1 MPTQMG
7 VAKYYKH
14 YAFVRV
20 YYLVKAHFISGKDTY
35 DMKVCENTL
44 EQVIISELQ
53 NKGYEYLY
61 GPDIDRDY
69 HEVILKAYFEE
80 AMHKINPGINGKI
93 VSEAYIA
100 IRSMGYLKLED
111 WNAAFHKCLLE
122 GVPVEYRLK
131 GEVRTFTV
139 KLIDFENPEK
149 NNFKVV
155 NQYTVV
161 EYKNKRPD
169 VLVFVNGIPLVL
181 FELKNITNE
190 DTTIESAYK
199 QVKNYQMDIP
209 TLFYYNAFNVISDG
223 LDTRMGTITSDFSRY
238 MAWKS
243 ENGERP
249 GEGSLNYFTV
259 LLNGVFSKA
268 RLLDLVRNFIA
279 FQSKD
284 KTVKIIAGYHQYFAV
299 KKAIQCTK
307 KALEEQSRK
316 IGVVWHTQGSG
327 KSLSMVFYT
336 GCIVSNPKFNNPTI
350 VVLTDRNDLD
360 NQLFATFSSCSKLLL
375 RQTPK
380 QAQSREHLKEL
391 LRVKA
396 GGIIFTTIQKFE
408 ESGEVL
414 SERSNIIFMADE
426 AHRSQ
431 YGLEG
436 KVDKD
441 TGQWKYGMAKYIRDS
456 LPNAAFI
463 GFTGTPIEF
472 DDRSTVEVFG
482 DYIDVYDM
490 TQAVED
496 GATVPIYYENRAAK
510 IKLNE
515 ELLRKIDAEY
525 EKLADEAT
533 ETAIEKSKA
542 DLSTIEAIVGA
553 KERLSL
559 LADDIIAHYE
569 DRQYVLTGKAMIVCM
584 SRRIAINLY
593 RIILEKRPEWRNKI
607 KVVLT
612 SSNQDD
618 EDWHD
623 IIGNKAYRE
632 GLRVEFQND
641 ESEFKIA
648 VVVDMWLTGF
658 DVPSM
663 ATMYVDKPMKGHNL
677 MQAIAR
683 ANRVYKDKEAG
694 LIVDYIGMAAELK
707 SALKQYTKRD
717 QDKIPDLSQAV
728 SMALTKLEIMRDM
741 FYGFDYEPFFSRDD
755 SARLAVIANGVD
767 FALEMDDDEQK
778 DFIREATAL
787 SQAETLCRSMLD
799 VKIKQEI
806 EFFKCVKAGVC
817 KTAGRIG
824 ITTNEI
830 NSRIMK
836 LLEQAI
842 EQDGVYNIFAEAG
855 KKNPEISILSEE
867 YMDKIRRMKHKNIAA
882 EMLRKLLEDNIRVFA
897 KTGVVKS
904 QLFSEKMQK
913 VLKMYNNRLITN
925 AEVIEELLN
934 LSKEM
939 TEAYNAGE
947 EKGLSVEELAFYDA
961 LVADPEVLRKMQ
973 DDVLVEMAHELTDL
987 IRRSRTVDWDKKESA
1002 RAYMRTQV
1010 KHLLRKYKYP
1020 PEKAK
1025 GAVDT
1030 VIKQAEL
1037 MSSNIRP
1044 KATMYEFHPEEEMLM
1059 VAEEPAPY
1067 NVD

>member
-1 MPTQMG
+1 MT
-7 VAKYYKH
+7 
-14 YAFVRV
+14 
-20 YYLVKAHFISGKDTY
+20 I
-35 DMKVCENTL
+35 CENTL
-44 EQVIISELQ
+44 EQVIISELHQ
-53 NKGYEYLY
+53 KGYNSLY

-69 HEVILKAYFEE
+69 HEVILKDYFGE
-80 AMHKINPGINGKI
+80 AIHGINPGIDEGI
-93 VSEAYIA
+93 IA
-100 IRSMGYLKLED
+100 ETYRTIKDFGLLKLED
-111 WNAAFHKCLLE
+111 MNASFHKYLVE
-122 GVPVEYRLK
+122 GVPVNYRMR
-131 GEVRTFTV
+131 GELRTYTV

-149 NNFKVV
+149 NEFHVV
-155 NQYTVV
+155 NQYTVIG
-161 EYKNKRPD
+161 YKNKRPD

-190 DTTIESAYK
+190 DATIENAYK

-209 TLFYYNAFNVISDG
+209 SLFYYNAFNVISDG
-223 LDTRMGTITSDFSRY
+223 LDTRMGTITSDFTRY
-238 MAWKS
+238 MVWKS
-243 ENGERP
+243 ENGEKP
-249 GEGSLNYFTV
+249 EEGGLNYFSV
-259 LLNGVFSKA
+259 LLNGVFPKA
-268 RLLDLVRNFIA
+268 RLLDLIRNFIV
-279 FQSKD
+279 FQNSKGR
-284 KTVKIIAGYHQYFAV
+284 TIKIIAGYHQYFAV
-299 KKAIQCTK
+299 RKAVERTRN
-307 KALEEQSRK
+307 ALEEHSRK
-316 IGVVWHTQGSG
+316 VGVVWHTQGSG

-336 GCIVSNPKFNNPTI
+336 GCIVSNPEFNNPTI

-360 NQLFATFSSCSKLLL
+360 NQLFDTFCSSSKLLL

-380 QAQSREHLKEL
+380 QAKSRENLKEL

-408 ESGEVL
+408 ESSEIL

-436 KVDKD
+436 KLDRE
-441 TGQWKYGMAKYIRDS
+441 TGEWKYGMAKYMRDS
-456 LPNAAFI
+456 LPNATFI
-463 GFTGTPIEF
+463 GFTGTPIDF

-482 DYIDVYDM
+482 EYIDIYDM

-496 GATVPIYYENRAAK
+496 GATVPIYYENRTAK

-515 ELLRKIDAEY
+515 ELLKKIDAEY
-525 EKLADEAT
+525 EKMADEAS
-533 ETAIEKSKA
+533 ETAIEKSKS
-542 DLSTIEAIVGA
+542 DLSTIEAIIGS
-553 KERLSL
+553 KERLNL

-593 RIILEKRPEWRNKI
+593 RIILEKRPEWKQKV

-623 IIGNKAYRE
+623 IIGNKAYRD
-632 GLRVEFQND
+632 GLMLEFKDDAN
-641 ESEFKIA
+641 EFKIA
-648 VVVDMWLTGF
+648 IVVDMWLTGF

-663 ATMYVDKPMKGHNL
+663 ATMYIDKPMKGHTL

-683 ANRVYKDKEAG
+683 VNRVYKDKEAG

-707 SALKQYTKRD
+707 SALSQYTKRD
-717 QDKIPDLSQAV
+717 QDKIPDLGQAL
-728 SMALTKLEIMRDM
+728 SIALEKLEIMRDM
-741 FYGFDYEPFFSRDD
+741 FYGFDYSDFFGQDD
-755 SARLAVIANGVD
+755 SVRLAAIANGVN
-767 FALEMDDDEQK
+767 FALGMEEDEQK
-778 DFIREATAL
+778 SFIREATAL

-799 VKIKQEI
+799 VRIKQEI
-806 EFFKCVKAGVC
+806 EFFKCVKAGIC
-817 KTAGRIG
+817 KTAGRMG

-830 NSRIMK
+830 NARIMK

-867 YMDKIRRMKHKNIAA
+867 YMEKIRRMKHKNIAA

-897 KTGVVKS
+897 RTGVVKS

-913 VLKMYNNRLITN
+913 LLKMYNNRLITS

-939 TEAYNAGE
+939 TEAYHAGN
-947 EKGLSVEELAFYDA
+947 EKGLSTEELAFYDA

-973 DDVLVEMAHELTDL
+973 DKVLVEMAQELTEL

-1025 GAVDT
+1025 GAVDI

-1037 MSSNIRP
+1037 MSSNIKP
-1044 KATMYEFHPEEEMLM
+1044 KVTVYDFQARTELSM
-1059 VAEEPAPY
+1059 VAEDSVPY
-1067 NVD
+1067 DVNPKQ

>member
-1 MPTQMG
+1 MP
-7 VAKYYKH
+7 
-14 YAFVRV
+14 
-20 YYLVKAHFISGKDTY
+20 IN
-35 DMKVCENTL
+35 ENTL
-44 EQVIISELQ
+44 EQVIITELRK
-53 NKGYEYLY
+53 NGYEYFY
-61 GPDIDRDY
+61 GPDINRDY
-69 HEVILKAYFEE
+69 HEVILRDSFEADMFEINQGIKADMVEE
-80 AMHKINPGINGKI
+80 TYKSIKNLGL
-93 VSEAYIA
+93 
-100 IRSMGYLKLED
+100 LKLED
-111 WNAAFHKCLLE
+111 MNAAFHKYLIE
-122 GVPVEYRLK
+122 GVPVNYRVN
-131 GEVRTFTV
+131 GELRIYTV
-139 KLIDFENPEK
+139 KLMDFADPER
-149 NNFKVV
+149 NEFHVV
-155 NQYTVV
+155 NQYTVI

-190 DTTIESAYK
+190 EATIENAYK

-209 TLFYYNAFNVISDG
+209 SLFYYNAFNVISDG
-223 LDTRMGTITSDFSRY
+223 LDTRMGTITSDFTRY
-238 MAWKS
+238 MMWKS
-243 ENGERP
+243 ENGEKP
-249 GEGSLNYFTV
+249 EEGGLNYFSV
-259 LLNGVFSKA
+259 LLNGVFPKA
-268 RLLDLVRNFIA
+268 RLLDLIRNFIV
-279 FQSKD
+279 FQNSKGR
-284 KTVKIIAGYHQYFAV
+284 TIKIIAGYHQYFAV
-299 KKAIQCTK
+299 RKAVERTRN
-307 KALEEQSRK
+307 ALEEHSRK
-316 IGVVWHTQGSG
+316 VGVVWHTQGSG

-336 GCIVSNPKFNNPTI
+336 GCIVSNPEFNNPTI

-360 NQLFATFSSCSKLLL
+360 NQLFDTFCSSSKLLL

-380 QAQSREHLKEL
+380 QARSREHLKEL

-408 ESGEVL
+408 ESSEVL

-431 YGLEG
+431 YGLDG
-436 KVDKD
+436 KLDRE
-441 TGQWKYGMAKYIRDS
+441 TGEWKYGMAKYMRDS
-456 LPNAAFI
+456 LPNATFI
-463 GFTGTPIEF
+463 GFTGTPIDF

-482 DYIDVYDM
+482 EYIDIYDM

-496 GATVPIYYENRAAK
+496 GATVPIYYENRTAK

-515 ELLRKIDAEY
+515 ELLKKIDAEY
-525 EKLADEAT
+525 EKMAGEAS
-533 ETAIEKSKA
+533 ETAIEKSKS
-542 DLSTIEAIVGA
+542 DLSTIEAIIGS

-559 LADDIIAHYE
+559 LADDMIAHYE

-593 RIILEKRPEWRNKI
+593 RIILEKRPEWKQKV

-623 IIGNKAYRE
+623 IIGNKAYRD
-632 GLRVEFQND
+632 GLMLEFKD
-641 ESEFKIA
+641 DTSEFKIA
-648 VVVDMWLTGF
+648 IVVDMWLTGF

-663 ATMYVDKPMKGHNL
+663 ATMYIDKPMKGHNL

-683 ANRVYKDKEAG
+683 VNRVYQDKEAG

-707 SALKQYTKRD
+707 SALSQYTKRD
-717 QDKIPDLSQAV
+717 QDKIPDLGQAL
-728 SMALTKLEIMRDM
+728 SIAIEKLEIMRDM
-741 FYGFDYEPFFSRDD
+741 FYGFDYSDFFGQDD
-755 SARLAVIANGVD
+755 SVRLVTIANGVN
-767 FALEMDDDEQK
+767 FALGMEEDEQK
-778 DFIREATAL
+778 SFIREATAL

-799 VKIKQEI
+799 ANIKQEI
-806 EFFKCVKAGVC
+806 EFFKCVKAGIC
-817 KTAGRIG
+817 KTAGRMG

-830 NSRIMK
+830 NARIMR

-842 EQDGVYNIFAEAG
+842 EQDGVYNIFAEAR

-867 YMDKIRRMKHKNIAA
+867 YMEKIRRMKHKNIAA

-897 KTGVVKS
+897 RTGVVKS

-913 VLKMYNNRLITN
+913 LLKMYNNRLITS

-939 TEAYNAGE
+939 TEAYKAGD

-973 DDVLVEMAHELTDL
+973 DKVLIEMAQELTEL

-1025 GAVDT
+1025 GAVDI

-1037 MSSNIRP
+1037 MSGNIKPR
-1044 KATMYEFHPEEEMLM
+1044 ATVYDFQPRTELSM
-1059 VAEEPAPY
+1059 VAEDSVPY
-1067 NVD
+1067 GEKPKT

>member
-1 MPTQMG
+1 MP
-7 VAKYYKH
+7 
-14 YAFVRV
+14 
-20 YYLVKAHFISGKDTY
+20 IN
-35 DMKVCENTL
+35 ENTL
-44 EQVIISELQ
+44 EQVIITELRK
-53 NKGYEYLY
+53 NGYEYFY
-61 GPDIDRDY
+61 GPDINRDY
-69 HEVILKAYFEE
+69 HEVILRDSFEADMFEINQGIKADMVEE
-80 AMHKINPGINGKI
+80 TYKSIKNLGL
-93 VSEAYIA
+93 
-100 IRSMGYLKLED
+100 LKLED
-111 WNAAFHKCLLE
+111 MNAAFHKYLIE
-122 GVPVEYRLK
+122 GVPVNYRVN
-131 GEVRTFTV
+131 GELRIYTV
-139 KLIDFENPEK
+139 KLMDFADPER
-149 NNFKVV
+149 NEFHVV
-155 NQYTVV
+155 NQYTVI

-190 DTTIESAYK
+190 EATIENAYK

-209 TLFYYNAFNVISDG
+209 SLFYYNAFNVISDG
-223 LDTRMGTITSDFSRY
+223 LDTRMGTITSDFTRY
-238 MAWKS
+238 MMWKS
-243 ENGERP
+243 ENGEKP
-249 GEGSLNYFTV
+249 EEGGLNYFSV
-259 LLNGVFSKA
+259 LLNGVFPKA
-268 RLLDLVRNFIA
+268 RLLDLIRNFIV
-279 FQSKD
+279 FQNSKGR
-284 KTVKIIAGYHQYFAV
+284 TIKIIAGYHQYFAV
-299 KKAIQCTK
+299 RKAVERTRN
-307 KALEEQSRK
+307 ALEEHSRK
-316 IGVVWHTQGSG
+316 VGVVWHTQGSG

-336 GCIVSNPKFNNPTI
+336 GCIVSNPEFNNPTI

-360 NQLFATFSSCSKLLL
+360 NQLFDTFCSSSKLLL

-380 QAQSREHLKEL
+380 QARSREHLKEL

-408 ESGEVL
+408 ESSEVL

-431 YGLEG
+431 YGLDG
-436 KVDKD
+436 KLDRE
-441 TGQWKYGMAKYIRDS
+441 TGEWKYGMAKYMRDS
-456 LPNAAFI
+456 LPNATFI
-463 GFTGTPIEF
+463 GFTGTPIDF

-482 DYIDVYDM
+482 EYIDIYDM

-496 GATVPIYYENRAAK
+496 GATVPIYYENRTAK

-515 ELLRKIDAEY
+515 ELLKKIDAEY
-525 EKLADEAT
+525 EKMAGEAS
-533 ETAIEKSKA
+533 ETAIEKSKS
-542 DLSTIEAIVGA
+542 DLSTIEAIIGS

-559 LADDIIAHYE
+559 LADDMIAHYE

-593 RIILEKRPEWRNKI
+593 RIILEKRPEWKQKV

-623 IIGNKAYRE
+623 IIGNKAYRD
-632 GLRVEFQND
+632 GLMLEFKD
-641 ESEFKIA
+641 DTSEFKIA
-648 VVVDMWLTGF
+648 IVVDMWLTGF

-663 ATMYVDKPMKGHNL
+663 ATMYIDKPMKGHNL

-683 ANRVYKDKEAG
+683 VNRVYQDKEAG

-707 SALKQYTKRD
+707 SALSQYTKRD
-717 QDKIPDLSQAV
+717 QDKIPDLGQAL
-728 SMALTKLEIMRDM
+728 SIAIEKLEIMRDM
-741 FYGFDYEPFFSRDD
+741 FYGFDYSDFFGQDD
-755 SARLAVIANGVD
+755 SVRLVTIANGVN
-767 FALEMDDDEQK
+767 FALGMEEDEQK
-778 DFIREATAL
+778 SFIREATAL

-799 VKIKQEI
+799 ARIKQEI
-806 EFFKCVKAGVC
+806 EFFKCVKAGIC
-817 KTAGRIG
+817 KTAGRMG

-830 NSRIMK
+830 NARIMR

-867 YMDKIRRMKHKNIAA
+867 YMEKIRRMKHKNIAA

-897 KTGVVKS
+897 RTGVVKS

-913 VLKMYNNRLITN
+913 LLKMYNNRLITS

-939 TEAYNAGE
+939 TEAYKAGD

-973 DDVLVEMAHELTDL
+973 DKVLIEMAQELTEL

-1025 GAVDT
+1025 GAVDI

-1037 MSSNIRP
+1037 MSGNIKPR
-1044 KATMYEFHPEEEMLM
+1044 ATVYDFQPRTELSM
-1059 VAEEPAPY
+1059 VAEDSVPY
-1067 NVD
+1067 GEKPKT

>member
-1 MPTQMG
+1 MS
-7 VAKYYKH
+7 
-14 YAFVRV
+14 
-20 YYLVKAHFISGKDTY
+20 INESI
-35 DMKVCENTL
+35 L

-53 NKGYEYLY
+53 QKGYNYLY
-61 GPDIDRDY
+61 GPDISRDY
-69 HEVILKAYFEE
+69 HEVILQEYFEDTLY
-80 AMHKINPGINGKI
+80 KINHTINAEI
-93 VSEAYIA
+93 ISESYRI
-100 IRSMGYLKLED
+100 IKNLGMLKLED
-111 WNAAFHKCLLE
+111 MNAAFHRYLIE
-122 GVPVEYRLK
+122 GVPVNYRVN
-131 GEVRTFTV
+131 GEMRTYTV
-139 KLIDFENPEK
+139 KLIDFADPEK
-149 NNFKVV
+149 NEFHVV
-155 NQYTVV
+155 NQYTVI

-190 DTTIESAYK
+190 DATIENAYK

-209 TLFYYNAFNVISDG
+209 SLFYYNAFNVISDG
-223 LDTRMGTITSDFSRY
+223 LDTRMGTITSDFTRY
-238 MAWKS
+238 MVWKS
-243 ENGERP
+243 ENGEKP
-249 GEGSLNYFTV
+249 EEGGLNYFSV
-259 LLNGVFSKA
+259 LLNGVFPKA
-268 RLLDLVRNFIA
+268 RLLDLIRNFIV
-279 FQSKD
+279 FQNSKG
-284 KTVKIIAGYHQYFAV
+284 KTIKIIAGYHQYFAV
-299 KKAIQCTK
+299 RKAVERTRNT
-307 KALEEQSRK
+307 LEEHSRK
-316 IGVVWHTQGSG
+316 VGVVWHTQGSG

-336 GCIVSNPKFNNPTI
+336 GCIVSNPDFNNPTI

-360 NQLFATFSSCSKLLL
+360 NQLFDTFCSSSKLLL

-380 QAQSREHLKEL
+380 QAKSRENLKEL
-391 LRVKA
+391 LKVKA

-408 ESGEVL
+408 ESSEVL

-436 KVDKD
+436 KLNRE
-441 TGQWKYGMAKYIRDS
+441 TGEWKYGMAKYMRDS
-456 LPNAAFI
+456 LPNATFI
-463 GFTGTPIEF
+463 GFTGTPIDF

-482 DYIDVYDM
+482 EYIDIYDM

-496 GATVPIYYENRAAK
+496 GATVPIYYENRTAK

-515 ELLRKIDAEY
+515 ELLKKIDAEY
-525 EKLADEAT
+525 EKMAGEAS
-533 ETAIEKSKA
+533 ETAIEKSKS
-542 DLSTIEAIVGA
+542 DLSTIEAIIGS

-593 RIILEKRPEWRNKI
+593 RIILEKRPEWKQKV

-623 IIGNKAYRE
+623 IIGNKAYRN
-632 GLRVEFQND
+632 GLMLEFKD
-641 ESEFKIA
+641 DTSEFKIA
-648 VVVDMWLTGF
+648 IVVDMWLTGF

-663 ATMYVDKPMKGHNL
+663 VTMYIDKPMKGHNL

-683 ANRVYKDKEAG
+683 VNRVYKDKEAG

-707 SALKQYTKRD
+707 SALSQYTKRD
-717 QDKIPDLSQAV
+717 QDKILDLGQAL
-728 SMALTKLEIMRDM
+728 SIALEKLEIMRDM
-741 FYGFDYEPFFSRDD
+741 FYGFDYFDFFGQDD
-755 SARLAVIANGVD
+755 SMRLAVIANGVN
-767 FALEMDDDEQK
+767 FALGMEEDEQK
-778 DFIREATAL
+778 SFIREATAL
-787 SQAETLCRSMLD
+787 SQAETLCRSILD
-799 VKIKQEI
+799 TKLKQEI
-806 EFFKCVKAGVC
+806 EFFKCVKAGIC
-817 KTAGRIG
+817 KTAGRMG

-830 NSRIMK
+830 NARIMK

-855 KKNPEISILSEE
+855 KKNPEISILTEE
-867 YMDKIRRMKHKNIAA
+867 YMEKIRRMKHKNIAA
-882 EMLRKLLEDNIRVFA
+882 EMLRKLLEDNIHVFA
-897 KTGVVKS
+897 RTGVVKS

-913 VLKMYNNRLITN
+913 LLKMYNNRLITS

-939 TEAYNAGE
+939 TEAYKAGD
-947 EKGLSVEELAFYDA
+947 EKGLTTEELAFYDA
-961 LVADPEVLRKMQ
+961 LIADPEVLRKMQ
-973 DDVLVEMAHELTDL
+973 DKVLIEIAQELTEL

-1020 PEKAK
+1020 PEKAR
-1025 GAVDT
+1025 GAVDI

-1037 MSSNIRP
+1037 MSSNIKPRATVYDFQP
-1044 KATMYEFHPEEEMLM
+1044 KTELLM
-1059 VAEEPAPY
+1059 VAEESVQYGKKPKQ
-1067 NVD
+1067 

>member
-1 MPTQMG
+1 MP
-7 VAKYYKH
+7 
-14 YAFVRV
+14 
-20 YYLVKAHFISGKDTY
+20 IN
-35 DMKVCENTL
+35 ENTL
-44 EQVIISELQ
+44 EQAVIAQLQ
-53 NKGYEYLY
+53 GNGYEYLY

-69 HEVILKAYFEE
+69 HEVILKDYFET
-80 AMHKINPGINGKI
+80 AMYKINPKI
-93 VSEAYIA
+93 TVDIVGEAYKT
-100 IRSMGYLKLED
+100 IRNLGLLKLED
-111 WNAAFHKCLLE
+111 MNAAFHKYLIE
-122 GVPVEYRLK
+122 GVPVNYRVS
-131 GEVRTFTV
+131 GELRTYTV
-139 KLIDFENPEK
+139 KLIDFAEPER
-149 NNFKVV
+149 NEFYVV
-155 NQYTVV
+155 NQYTVI

-190 DTTIESAYK
+190 EITIENAYK

-209 TLFYYNAFNVISDG
+209 SLFYYNAFNVISDG
-223 LDTRMGTITSDFSRY
+223 LDTRMGTITSDFTRY
-238 MAWKS
+238 MVWKS
-243 ENGERP
+243 ENGEKP
-249 GEGSLNYFTV
+249 EEGGLNYFSV
-259 LLNGVFSKA
+259 LLNGVFPKA
-268 RLLDLVRNFIA
+268 RLLDLIRNFIV
-279 FQSKD
+279 FQNSKGR
-284 KTVKIIAGYHQYFAV
+284 TIKIIAGYHQYFAV
-299 KKAIQCTK
+299 RKAVERTRN
-307 KALEEQSRK
+307 ALEEHSRK
-316 IGVVWHTQGSG
+316 VGVVWHTQGSG

-336 GCIVSNPKFNNPTI
+336 GCIVSNPEFNNPTI

-360 NQLFATFSSCSKLLL
+360 NQLFGSFVSSSKLLL

-380 QAQSREHLKEL
+380 QARSREHLKEL

-408 ESGEVL
+408 ESSEVL

-431 YGLEG
+431 YGLDG
-436 KVDKD
+436 KLDRE
-441 TGQWKYGMAKYIRDS
+441 TGEWKYGMAKYMRDS
-456 LPNAAFI
+456 LPNATFI
-463 GFTGTPIEF
+463 GFTGTPIDF

-482 DYIDVYDM
+482 EYIDIYDM

-496 GATVPIYYENRAAK
+496 GATVPIYYENRTAK

-515 ELLRKIDAEY
+515 ELLKKIDAEY
-525 EKLADEAT
+525 EKMAGEAS
-533 ETAIEKSKA
+533 ETAIEKSKS
-542 DLSTIEAIVGA
+542 DLSTIEAIIGS

-559 LADDIIAHYE
+559 LADDMIAHYE

-593 RIILEKRPEWRNKI
+593 RIILEKRPEWKQKV

-623 IIGNKAYRE
+623 IIGNKAYRD
-632 GLRVEFQND
+632 GLMLEFKD
-641 ESEFKIA
+641 DTSEFKIA
-648 VVVDMWLTGF
+648 IVVDMWLTGF

-663 ATMYVDKPMKGHNL
+663 ATMYIDKPMKGHNL

-683 ANRVYKDKEAG
+683 VNRVYKDKEAG
-694 LIVDYIGMAAELK
+694 LVVDYIGMAAELR
-707 SALKQYTKRD
+707 SALSQYTKRD
-717 QDKIPDLSQAV
+717 QDKIPDLGQAL
-728 SMALTKLEIMRDM
+728 SIAIEKLEIMRDM
-741 FYGFDYEPFFSRDD
+741 FYGFDYSDFFGVDD
-755 SARLAVIANGVD
+755 SVRLAVIANGVN
-767 FALEMDDDEQK
+767 FALGMEEDEQK
-778 DFIREATAL
+778 SFIREATAL
-787 SQAETLCRSMLD
+787 SQAETLCRSMLETRL
-799 VKIKQEI
+799 KQEI
-806 EFFKCVKAGVC
+806 EFFKCVKAGIC
-817 KTAGRIG
+817 KTAGRMG

-830 NSRIMK
+830 NARIMK

-867 YMDKIRRMKHKNIAA
+867 YMEKIRRMKHKNIAA

-897 KTGVVKS
+897 RTGVVKS

-913 VLKMYNNRLITN
+913 LLKMYNNRLITS

-939 TEAYNAGE
+939 TEAYKAGD

-961 LVADPEVLRKMQ
+961 LVSDPEVLRKMQ
-973 DDVLVEMAHELTDL
+973 DKVLVEMAQELTEL
-987 IRRSRTVDWDKKESA
+987 IRKSRTVDWDKKESA

-1020 PEKAK
+1020 PEKAR
-1025 GAVDT
+1025 GAVDI

-1037 MSSNIRP
+1037 MSSNIE
-1044 KATMYEFHPEEEMLM
+1044 TGVVNYDFHSGDNSLM
-1059 VAEEPAPY
+1059 VAEETTPY
-1067 NVD
+1067 HVNEKL

>member
-1 MPTQMG
+1 MP
-7 VAKYYKH
+7 
-14 YAFVRV
+14 
-20 YYLVKAHFISGKDTY
+20 IN
-35 DMKVCENTL
+35 ENTL
-44 EQVIISELQ
+44 EQAVIAQLQ
-53 NKGYEYLY
+53 GNGYEYLY

-69 HEVILKAYFEE
+69 HEVILKDYFET
-80 AMHKINPGINGKI
+80 AMYKINPKI
-93 VSEAYIA
+93 TVDIVGEAYKT
-100 IRSMGYLKLED
+100 IRNLGLLKLED
-111 WNAAFHKCLLE
+111 MNAAFHKYLIE
-122 GVPVEYRLK
+122 GVPVNYRVN
-131 GEVRTFTV
+131 GEQHTYTV
-139 KLIDFENPEK
+139 KLIDFLNPEK
-149 NNFKVV
+149 NEFHVV
-155 NQYTVV
+155 NQYTII

-190 DTTIESAYK
+190 DATIENAYK

-209 TLFYYNAFNVISDG
+209 SLFYYNAFNVISDG
-223 LDTRMGTITSDFSRY
+223 LDTRMGTITSDFTRY
-238 MAWKS
+238 MVWKS
-243 ENGERP
+243 ENGEKP
-249 GEGSLNYFTV
+249 EEGGLNYFSV
-259 LLNGVFSKA
+259 LLNGVFPKG
-268 RLLDLVRNFIA
+268 RLLDLIRNFIV
-279 FQSKD
+279 FQNSKG
-284 KTVKIIAGYHQYFAV
+284 KTIKIIAGYHQYFAV
-299 KKAIQCTK
+299 RKAVDCTRN
-307 KALEEQSRK
+307 ALKEHSRK
-316 IGVVWHTQGSG
+316 VGVVWHTQGSG

-336 GCIVSNPKFNNPTI
+336 GCIVSNPEFNNPTI

-360 NQLFATFSSCSKLLL
+360 NQLFDTFCSSSKLLL

-380 QAQSREHLKEL
+380 QAKSREHLKEL
-391 LRVKA
+391 LKVKA

-408 ESGEVL
+408 ESSEVL
-414 SERSNIIFMADE
+414 SERNNIIFMADE

-436 KVDKD
+436 KFNRE
-441 TGQWKYGMAKYIRDS
+441 TGEWKYGMAKYMRDS
-456 LPNAAFI
+456 LPNATFI
-463 GFTGTPIEF
+463 GFTGTPIDF

-482 DYIDVYDM
+482 EYIDIYDM

-496 GATVPIYYENRAAK
+496 GATVPIYYENRTAK

-515 ELLRKIDAEY
+515 ELLKKIDAEY
-525 EKLADEAT
+525 EKMTGEAS
-533 ETAIEKSKA
+533 ETAIEKSKS
-542 DLSTIEAIVGA
+542 DLSTIEAIIGS

-593 RIILEKRPEWRNKI
+593 RVILKKRPEWKQKV

-623 IIGNKAYRE
+623 IIGNKAYRD
-632 GLRVEFQND
+632 GLMLEFKD
-641 ESEFKIA
+641 DTSEFKIA
-648 VVVDMWLTGF
+648 IVVDMWLTGF

-663 ATMYVDKPMKGHNL
+663 ATMYIDKPMKGHNL

-683 ANRVYKDKEAG
+683 VNRVYKDKEAG
-694 LIVDYIGMAAELK
+694 LIVDYIGMAAELR
-707 SALKQYTKRD
+707 SALSQYTKRD
-717 QDKIPDLSQAV
+717 QDKIPDLGQAL
-728 SMALTKLEIMRDM
+728 SIALEKLEIMRDM
-741 FYGFDYEPFFSRDD
+741 FYGFDYSDFFGQDD
-755 SARLAVIANGVD
+755 SVRLAVIADGVN
-767 FALEMDDDEQK
+767 FALGMDADEEQK
-778 DFIREATAL
+778 SFIREATAL

-799 VKIKQEI
+799 TRLKQEI
-806 EFFKCVKAGVC
+806 EFFKCVKAGIC
-817 KTAGRIG
+817 KTAGRMG
-824 ITTNEI
+824 ITANEI
-830 NSRIMK
+830 NARIMK

-867 YMDKIRRMKHKNIAA
+867 YMEKIRRMKHKNIAA

-897 KTGVVKS
+897 RTGVVKS

-913 VLKMYNNRLITN
+913 LLKMYNNRLITS

-939 TEAYNAGE
+939 TEAYKAGD
-947 EKGLSVEELAFYDA
+947 EKGLTTEELAFYDA

-973 DDVLVEMAHELTDL
+973 DKVLIEMAQELTEL

-1020 PEKAK
+1020 PEKAR
-1025 GAVDT
+1025 GAVDI

-1037 MSSNIRP
+1037 MSSNIKPR
-1044 KATMYEFHPEEEMLM
+1044 ATVYDFQPETELSM
-1059 VAEEPAPY
+1059 VAEESVPY
-1067 NVD
+1067 GEKPKQ

>member
-1 MPTQMG
+1 MP
-7 VAKYYKH
+7 
-14 YAFVRV
+14 
-20 YYLVKAHFISGKDTY
+20 IN
-35 DMKVCENTL
+35 ENTL
-44 EQVIISELQ
+44 EQVIITELRK
-53 NKGYEYLY
+53 NGYEYFY
-61 GPDIDRDY
+61 GPDINRDY
-69 HEVILKAYFEE
+69 HEVILRDSFEADMFEINQGIKADMVEE
-80 AMHKINPGINGKI
+80 TYKSIKNLGL
-93 VSEAYIA
+93 
-100 IRSMGYLKLED
+100 LKLED
-111 WNAAFHKCLLE
+111 MNAAFHKYLIE
-122 GVPVEYRLK
+122 GVPVNYRVN
-131 GEVRTFTV
+131 GELRTYTV
-139 KLIDFENPEK
+139 KLIDFTDPER
-149 NNFKVV
+149 NEFHVV
-155 NQYTVV
+155 NQYTVI

-190 DTTIESAYK
+190 EATIENAYK

-209 TLFYYNAFNVISDG
+209 SLFYYNAFNVISDG
-223 LDTRMGTITSDFSRY
+223 LDTRMGTITSDFTRY
-238 MAWKS
+238 MMWKS
-243 ENGERP
+243 ENGEKP
-249 GEGSLNYFTV
+249 EEGGLNYFSV
-259 LLNGVFSKA
+259 LLNGVFPKA
-268 RLLDLVRNFIA
+268 RLLDLIRNFIV
-279 FQSKD
+279 FQNSKGR
-284 KTVKIIAGYHQYFAV
+284 TIKIIAGYHQYFAV
-299 KKAIQCTK
+299 RKAVERTRN
-307 KALEEQSRK
+307 ALEEHSRK
-316 IGVVWHTQGSG
+316 VGVVWHTQGSG

-336 GCIVSNPKFNNPTI
+336 GCIVSNPEFNNPTI

-360 NQLFATFSSCSKLLL
+360 NQLFDTFCSSSKLLL
-375 RQTPK
+375 RQTSK
-380 QAQSREHLKEL
+380 QARSREHLKEL

-408 ESGEVL
+408 ESSEVL

-431 YGLEG
+431 YGLDG
-436 KVDKD
+436 KLDRE
-441 TGQWKYGMAKYIRDS
+441 TGEWKYGMAKYMRDS
-456 LPNAAFI
+456 LPNATFI
-463 GFTGTPIEF
+463 GFTGTPIDF

-482 DYIDVYDM
+482 EYIDIYDM

-496 GATVPIYYENRAAK
+496 GATVPIYYENRTAK

-515 ELLRKIDAEY
+515 ELLKKIDAEY
-525 EKLADEAT
+525 EKMAGEAS
-533 ETAIEKSKA
+533 ETAIEKSKS
-542 DLSTIEAIVGA
+542 DLSTIEAIIGS

-559 LADDIIAHYE
+559 LADDMIAHYE

-593 RIILEKRPEWRNKI
+593 RIILEKRPEWKQKV

-623 IIGNKAYRE
+623 IIGNKAYRD
-632 GLRVEFQND
+632 GLMLEFKD
-641 ESEFKIA
+641 DTSEFKIA
-648 VVVDMWLTGF
+648 IVVDMWLTGF

-663 ATMYVDKPMKGHNL
+663 ATMYIDKPMKGHNL

-683 ANRVYKDKEAG
+683 VNRVYRDKEAG

-707 SALKQYTKRD
+707 SALSQYTKRD
-717 QDKIPDLSQAV
+717 QDKIPDLGQAL
-728 SMALTKLEIMRDM
+728 SIAIEKLEIMRDM
-741 FYGFDYEPFFSRDD
+741 FYGFDYSDFFGQDD
-755 SARLAVIANGVD
+755 SVRLVTIANGVN
-767 FALEMDDDEQK
+767 FALGMEEDEQK
-778 DFIREATAL
+778 SFIREATAL

-799 VKIKQEI
+799 ARIKQEI
-806 EFFKCVKAGVC
+806 EFFKCVKAGIC
-817 KTAGRIG
+817 KTAGRMG

-830 NSRIMK
+830 NARIMK

-842 EQDGVYNIFAEAG
+842 EQDGVYNIFAEAR

-867 YMDKIRRMKHKNIAA
+867 YMEKIRRMKHKNIAA

-897 KTGVVKS
+897 RTGVVKS
-904 QLFSEKMQK
+904 LLFSEKMQK
-913 VLKMYNNRLITN
+913 LLKMYNNRLITS

-939 TEAYNAGE
+939 TEAYKAGD

-973 DDVLVEMAHELTDL
+973 DKVLIEMAQELTEL

-1025 GAVDT
+1025 GAVDI

-1037 MSSNIRP
+1037 MSGNIKPR
-1044 KATMYEFHPEEEMLM
+1044 ATVYDFQPRTELSM
-1059 VAEEPAPY
+1059 VAEDSVPY
-1067 NVD
+1067 GEKPKT

>member
-1 MPTQMG
+1 M
-7 VAKYYKH
+7 
-14 YAFVRV
+14 
-20 YYLVKAHFISGKDTY
+20 
-35 DMKVCENTL
+35 
-44 EQVIISELQ
+44 
-53 NKGYEYLY
+53 
-61 GPDIDRDY
+61 
-69 HEVILKAYFEE
+69 
-80 AMHKINPGINGKI
+80 
-93 VSEAYIA
+93 
-100 IRSMGYLKLED
+100 
-111 WNAAFHKCLLE
+111 NAAFHKYLIE
-122 GVPVEYRLK
+122 GVPVNYRVN
-131 GEVRTFTV
+131 GELRTYTV
-139 KLIDFENPEK
+139 KLIDFTDPER
-149 NNFKVV
+149 NEFHVV
-155 NQYTVV
+155 NQYTVI

-190 DTTIESAYK
+190 EATIENAYK

-209 TLFYYNAFNVISDG
+209 SLFYYNAFNVISDG
-223 LDTRMGTITSDFSRY
+223 LDTRMGTITSDFTRY
-238 MAWKS
+238 MMWKS
-243 ENGERP
+243 ENGEKP
-249 GEGSLNYFTV
+249 EEGGLNYFSV
-259 LLNGVFSKA
+259 LLNGVFPKA
-268 RLLDLVRNFIA
+268 RLLDLIRNFIV
-279 FQSKD
+279 FQNSKGR
-284 KTVKIIAGYHQYFAV
+284 TIKIIAGYHQYFAV
-299 KKAIQCTK
+299 RKAVERTRN
-307 KALEEQSRK
+307 ALEEHSRK
-316 IGVVWHTQGSG
+316 VGVVWHTQGSG

-336 GCIVSNPKFNNPTI
+336 GCIVSNPEFNNPTI

-360 NQLFATFSSCSKLLL
+360 NQLFDTFCSSSKLLL
-375 RQTPK
+375 RQTSK
-380 QAQSREHLKEL
+380 QARSREHLKEL

-408 ESGEVL
+408 ESSEVL

-431 YGLEG
+431 YGLDG
-436 KVDKD
+436 KLDRE
-441 TGQWKYGMAKYIRDS
+441 TGEWKYGMAKYMRDS
-456 LPNAAFI
+456 LPNATFI
-463 GFTGTPIEF
+463 GFTGTPIDF

-482 DYIDVYDM
+482 EYIDIYDM

-496 GATVPIYYENRAAK
+496 GATVPIYYENRTAK

-515 ELLRKIDAEY
+515 ELLKKIDAEY
-525 EKLADEAT
+525 EKMAGEAS
-533 ETAIEKSKA
+533 ETAIEKSKS
-542 DLSTIEAIVGA
+542 DLSTIEAIIGS

-559 LADDIIAHYE
+559 LADDMIAHYE

-593 RIILEKRPEWRNKI
+593 RIILEKRPEWKQKV

-623 IIGNKAYRE
+623 IIGNKAYRD
-632 GLRVEFQND
+632 GLMLEFKD
-641 ESEFKIA
+641 DTSEFKIA
-648 VVVDMWLTGF
+648 IVVDMWLTGF

-663 ATMYVDKPMKGHNL
+663 ATMYIDKPMKGHNL

-683 ANRVYKDKEAG
+683 VNRVYRDKEAG

-707 SALKQYTKRD
+707 SALSQYTKRD
-717 QDKIPDLSQAV
+717 QDKIPDLGQAL
-728 SMALTKLEIMRDM
+728 SIAIEKLEIMRDM
-741 FYGFDYEPFFSRDD
+741 FYGFDYSDFFGQDD
-755 SARLAVIANGVD
+755 SVRLVTIANGVN
-767 FALEMDDDEQK
+767 FALGMEEDEQK
-778 DFIREATAL
+778 SFIREATAL

-799 VKIKQEI
+799 ARIKQEI
-806 EFFKCVKAGVC
+806 EFFKCVKAGIC
-817 KTAGRIG
+817 KTAGRMG

-830 NSRIMK
+830 NARIMK

-855 KKNPEISILSEE
+855 KKNPEISILSED
-867 YMDKIRRMKHKNIAA
+867 YMEKIRRMKHKNIAA

-897 KTGVVKS
+897 RTGVVKS
-904 QLFSEKMQK
+904 LLFSEKMQK
-913 VLKMYNNRLITN
+913 LLKMYNNRLITS

-939 TEAYNAGE
+939 TEAYKAGD

-973 DDVLVEMAHELTDL
+973 DKVLIEMAQELTEL

-1025 GAVDT
+1025 GAVDI

-1037 MSSNIRP
+1037 MSGNIKPR
-1044 KATMYEFHPEEEMLM
+1044 ATVYDFQPRTELSM
-1059 VAEEPAPY
+1059 VAEDSVPY
-1067 NVD
+1067 GEKPKT

>member
-1 MPTQMG
+1 MP
-7 VAKYYKH
+7 
-14 YAFVRV
+14 
-20 YYLVKAHFISGKDTY
+20 INES
-35 DMKVCENTL
+35 TL
-44 EQVIISELQ
+44 EQVIIAELQ
-53 NKGYEYLY
+53 KNGYEYFY
-61 GPDIDRDY
+61 GSDISRDY
-69 HEVILKAYFEE
+69 HEVILRDYFET
-80 AMHKINPGINGKI
+80 AMFQINQGINEDM
-93 VSEAYIA
+93 VEEAYKSIKNL
-100 IRSMGYLKLED
+100 GLLKLED
-111 WNAAFHKCLLE
+111 MNAAFHKYLIE
-122 GVPVEYRLK
+122 GVPVNYRMH
-131 GEVRTFTV
+131 GELRTYTVR
-139 KLIDFENPEK
+139 LIDFVNPEK
-149 NNFKVV
+149 NEFHVV
-155 NQYTVV
+155 NQYTVI

-190 DTTIESAYK
+190 DATIENAYK

-209 TLFYYNAFNVISDG
+209 SLFYYNAFNVISDG
-223 LDTRMGTITSDFSRY
+223 LDTRMGTITSDFTRY
-238 MAWKS
+238 MVWKS
-243 ENGERP
+243 ENGEKP
-249 GEGSLNYFTV
+249 EEGGLNYFSV
-259 LLNGVFSKA
+259 LLNGVFPKA
-268 RLLDLVRNFIA
+268 RLLDLIRNFIV
-279 FQSKD
+279 FQNSKG
-284 KTVKIIAGYHQYFAV
+284 KTIKIIAGYHQYFAV
-299 KKAIQCTK
+299 RKAVERTRN
-307 KALEEQSRK
+307 ALEEHSRK
-316 IGVVWHTQGSG
+316 VGVVWHTQGSG

-336 GCIVSNPKFNNPTI
+336 GCIVSNPEFNNPTI

-360 NQLFATFSSCSKLLL
+360 NQLFDTFCSSSKLLL

-380 QAQSREHLKEL
+380 QAKSREHLKEL
-391 LRVKA
+391 LKVKA

-408 ESGEVL
+408 ENSEVL
-414 SERSNIIFMADE
+414 SERNNIIFMADE

-436 KVDKD
+436 KLDRE
-441 TGQWKYGMAKYIRDS
+441 TGEWKYGMAKYMRDS
-456 LPNAAFI
+456 LPNATFI
-463 GFTGTPIEF
+463 GFTGTPIDF

-482 DYIDVYDM
+482 EYIDIYDM

-496 GATVPIYYENRAAK
+496 GATVPIYYENRTAK

-515 ELLRKIDAEY
+515 ELLKKIDAEY
-525 EKLADEAT
+525 EKMAGEAS
-533 ETAIEKSKA
+533 EKAIEKSKS
-542 DLSTIEAIVGA
+542 DLSTIEAIIGS

-593 RIILEKRPEWRNKI
+593 RVILEKRPEWKQKV

-623 IIGNKAYRE
+623 IIGNKAYRD
-632 GLRVEFQND
+632 GLMLEFKD
-641 ESEFKIA
+641 DTSEFKIA
-648 VVVDMWLTGF
+648 IVVDMWLTGF

-663 ATMYVDKPMKGHNL
+663 ATMYIDKPMKGHNL

-683 ANRVYKDKEAG
+683 VNRVYKDKEAG
-694 LIVDYIGMAAELK
+694 LIVDYIGMAAELR
-707 SALKQYTKRD
+707 SALSQYTKRD
-717 QDKIPDLSQAV
+717 QDKIPDLGQAL
-728 SMALTKLEIMRDM
+728 SIALEKLEIMRDM
-741 FYGFDYEPFFSRDD
+741 FYGFDYSDFFGQDD
-755 SARLAVIANGVD
+755 SARLAVIADGVN
-767 FALEMDDDEQK
+767 FALGMDVEEEQK
-778 DFIREATAL
+778 SFIREATAL

-799 VKIKQEI
+799 TRLKQEI
-806 EFFKCVKAGVC
+806 EFFKCVKAGIC
-817 KTAGRIG
+817 KTAGRMG

-830 NSRIMK
+830 NARIMK

-867 YMDKIRRMKHKNIAA
+867 YMEKIRRMKHKNIAA

-897 KTGVVKS
+897 RTGVVKS

-913 VLKMYNNRLITN
+913 LLKLYNNRLITS

-939 TEAYNAGE
+939 TEAYKTGD
-947 EKGLSVEELAFYDA
+947 EKGLTTEELAFYDA

-973 DDVLVEMAHELTDL
+973 DKVLIEMAQELTEL

-1020 PEKAK
+1020 PEKAR
-1025 GAVDT
+1025 GAVDI

-1044 KATMYEFHPEEEMLM
+1044 RATVYDSQPETELSM
-1059 VAEEPAPY
+1059 VAEESVPY
-1067 NVD
+1067 GGKQKRD